1 MDQSPNTVAHNTM
14 STITKMAAVVNKLDN
29 TSDNLCTDDL
39 GNSALNAVDED
50 VTLVKQRLNSPNVQR
65 KSATHLGSIQE
76 SEDTLRTIYLHQ
88 QQPVSSTSLDKIA
101 SCLTHMCDV
110 RQSMSNLESKVLTR
124 QTVLSE
130 ENTEL
135 KLEIL
140 KRELLNEQ
148 VSNRRLA
155 AEKQALVQELE
166 HYKQQRICD
175 IEDLKV
181 IKKQLDD
188 HKVATEEM
196 PVAFR
201 QNNLSNGMDNIYV
214 KGEGC
219 VLSMGSRLFPSS
231 TREHNTNHPN
241 MRTSVQR
248 QKHQELR

>member
-1 MDQSPNTVAHNTM
+1 MTTY
-14 STITKMAAVVNKLDN
+14 I
-29 TSDNLCTDDL
+29 CTDDL

-50 VTLVKQRLNSPNVQR
+50 VTLVKQMLNSPNAQR

-76 SEDTLRTIYLHQ
+76 SEDTLRTISLHQ
-88 QQPVSSTSLDKIA
+88 QPVPSTSLDKIA
-101 SCLTHMCDV
+101 SCLTLMCDV

-124 QTVLSE
+124 LTVLNE

-135 KLEIL
+135 KLEIF

-148 VSNRRLA
+148 ANSRRLA
-155 AEKQALVQELE
+155 AQKEALVQELE

-188 HKVATEEM
+188 HKVATEEIM

-214 KGEGC
+214 KGEDC
-219 VLSMGSRLFPSS
+219 VLSMFSPFPIMYKGTQYKSP
-231 TREHNTNHPN
+231 EHT
-241 MRTSVQR
+241 RTSVQR
-248 QKHQELR
+248 QKHQELRKRALKL